1 MDKVLLWC
9 GRLAGLLG
17 FLLCLVSGAIRAS
30 GAFWIGSFQAG
41 TVLQAGIAALVFGCF
56 CLLLFLTGQFRR

>member
-1 MDKVLLWC
+1 MDKLLLWC
-9 GRLAGLLG
+9 GRLVGLFG

-56 CLLLFLTGQFRR
+56 CLLLSLTGPAGR